1 MYADYAFYL
10 AGFLHR
16 ETGLIPE
23 EEFDG
28 YSERAGVEMD
38 YRTMGRIRGGL
49 AGSDAVKKCCCEL
62 AEAMYEYGQAVANG
76 GGAPLASWSND
87 GESGSYDLSASDL
100 TPESHAGRLSGICRK
115 YLLRLGVLCRRC

>member
-16 ETGLIPE
+16 GTGRIPE

-28 YSERAGVEMD
+28 YSDRASAEMD
-38 YRTMGRIRGGL
+38 YRTMGRIRGAL
-49 AGSDAVKKCCCEL
+49 AESDAVKKCCCEL
-62 AEAMYEYGQAVANG
+62 AETLYQYDQVAASG

-87 GESGSYDLSASDL
+87 GESGSYDLSATDL
-100 TPESHAGRLSGICRK
+100 TPEGHARRLSGICRK
-115 YLLRLGVLCRRC
+115 YLIRLGVLYRRC